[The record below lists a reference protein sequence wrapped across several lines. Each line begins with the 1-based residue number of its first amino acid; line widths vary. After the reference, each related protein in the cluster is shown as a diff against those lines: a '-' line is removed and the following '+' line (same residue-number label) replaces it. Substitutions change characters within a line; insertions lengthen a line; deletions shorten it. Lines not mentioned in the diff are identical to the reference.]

1 MPIPTSN
8 PSTCAH
14 ICNNMYVYMYVDTHI
29 YGVCMYIYMYV
40 CIPNISLKFHD
51 FSIFSPLSA
60 LRK

>member
-14 ICNNMYVYMYVDTHI
+14 ICKTSVYVYMYVHTHI
-29 YGVCMYIYMYV
+29 YMVCIYIYV
-40 CIPNISLKFHD
+40 FIPNISLKSHD
-51 FSIFSPLSA
+51 SSIFSPLSA